1 MSLKKF
7 SNFVSEKV
15 ISNQIEDKPVKLSSK
30 VELPKEKEIEKVF
43 PNDKLEKVFK
53 QPEPKKVEP
62 KKVEPKKESVETILE
77 KISFNGKIAKFPNN
91 FLPSDSIKVLES
103 NNISKNKLHYI
114 ITEQPNNC
122 LLIVK
127 YNEKA
132 GPDMKEFINS
142 LISVYKKNI
151 DFKPLVEKIQVD
163 GNNVFVMMKNI
174 PNIQLKGKNFIKIL
188 NDDLTGLLNG
198 LK

>member
-15 ISNQIEDKPVKLSSK
+15 VSNQIEDKPVKLSSK
-30 VELPKEKEIEKVF
+30 IELPKEKEIKKVF

-53 QPEPKKVEP
+53 QTEP
-62 KKVEPKKESVETILE
+62 KKVEPKKESVDSILE

-122 LLIVK
+122 LLVVK

-174 PNIQLKGKNFIKIL
+174 PNVQLKGKTFIKIL

>member
-1 MSLKKF
+1 MALKKF
-7 SNFVSEKV
+7 SNFVSDKGM
-15 ISNQIEDKPVKLSSK
+15 SNKIEEKPVKLSSNI
-30 VELPKEKEIEKVF
+30 ELPKEKEIKKVL

-53 QPEPKKVEP
+53 KPEIKKPEI
-62 KKVEPKKESVETILE
+62 KKESSISILE
-77 KISFNGKIAKFPNN
+77 KVSFKGKIAKFPNN

-127 YNEKA
+127 YNEKT
-132 GPDMKEFINS
+132 GIDLKEFINS
-142 LISVYKKNI
+142 LISVYKKNDDI
-151 DFKPLVEKIQVD
+151 KSLVEKIQVD

-174 PNIQLKGKNFIKIL
+174 PIAQLKGKEFIKVI
-188 NDDLTGLLNG
+188 NDDLTGLLNN